1 LRQCDEAKASGERKV
16 LKAAKAGEGELAGN
30 HSANDDAFR
39 PTPGTPWFTAIRS
52 DDVIELILANP
63 KAFILAFMIAF
74 RARWKDGFNRH
85 GLDKGEAM
93 LGDWTAYGMTRQE
106 YRTALDQLKEW
117 GFATFRTT
125 NKGTLAKLVDTRLF
139 ALLPPVRNQQDNQQ
153 ATSEQPTGNH
163 QTTTT
168 GRLLRPGKTGNT
180 DNMEGEQEFIPK

>member
-1 LRQCDEAKASGERKV
+1 MNTLAPSKRPAKGTPPLRQCDEAKASGERKV

-106 YRTALDQLKEW
+106 YRTALITAAVTGKIDVRPLK
-117 GFATFRTT
+117 R
-125 NKGTLAKLVDTRLF
+125 
-139 ALLPPVRNQQDNQQ
+139 
-153 ATSEQPTGNH
+153 
-163 QTTTT
+163 
-168 GRLLRPGKTGNT
+168 
-180 DNMEGEQEFIPK
+180 